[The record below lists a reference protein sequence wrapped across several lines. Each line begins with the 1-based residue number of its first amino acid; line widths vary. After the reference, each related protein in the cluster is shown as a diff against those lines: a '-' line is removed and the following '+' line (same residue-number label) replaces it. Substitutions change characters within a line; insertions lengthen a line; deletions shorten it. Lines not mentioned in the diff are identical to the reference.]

1 MQKMKSK
8 RDNQMILKKYNM
20 IDTKDETMNMVL
32 ESNKFISV
40 SNKLTRLSKEN
51 CLYKCVKS
59 LSI

>member
-1 MQKMKSK
+1 
-8 RDNQMILKKYNM
+8 MILKKYNM

-40 SNKLTRLSKEN
+40 SNKLIRLSKEN